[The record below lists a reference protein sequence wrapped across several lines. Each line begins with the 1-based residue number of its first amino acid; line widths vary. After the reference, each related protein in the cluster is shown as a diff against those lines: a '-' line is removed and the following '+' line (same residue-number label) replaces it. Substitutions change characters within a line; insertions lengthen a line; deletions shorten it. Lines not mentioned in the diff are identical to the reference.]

1 MLATATDAIHTDT
14 VTYQKQDILDAFE
27 MKSMRPDV
35 VESIAVLCRNFN
47 LSPSDLFYKW
57 DAFTANNIVTAAD
70 NEHSKL
76 EESPTIEQLQ
86 QLRLILHKDQ
96 QKQLAKALNFS
107 SSHPQSSFGHAS
119 GSQSHI
125 QSQPSQSSF
134 NSKSLHAL
142 LQSGTSG
149 LPFKKITPVQAT
161 TTASQPK
168 TPNSKK
174 DSFASNRNGS
184 FDLLSSPPFGQSAFS
199 PPVHNHPKVISSS
212 QLQSPA
218 IKFSDRLDRAKT
230 VDAFNKHIQFIPVP
244 ASEPV
249 QCELSLVPGQQ
260 TDGYRYMYEKLT
272 EKGELLDAQIEYFAK
287 IIANQYQQE
296 YMAINSETSV
306 NTTMQSAD
314 VPHSD
319 PMDLICNPAQPRNEP
334 GLVVGR
340 ICSDSFQDG
349 VALNAHSVMLECS
362 RNNGSGLR
370 IKVDLSKILDSSQP
384 CTLFPGQIVG
394 FVATN
399 PSGQQ
404 LHVSYI
410 IYPTLPPRP
419 TTNLSEI
426 KSMYRAENGLNKRT
440 IHIVVAS
447 GPFTLVDSLTY
458 EPLEAL
464 VVDVIEKD
472 APDVVI
478 LMGPFVDIDH
488 PLIVSGNV
496 MEDVDDIFREQ
507 VAKRIDRMRDA
518 RPGLQVILVPS
529 IRDACTEWV
538 AFPQPP
544 LASGITTEIA
554 QLRKKNLGLTTDS
567 QRGLYLFP
575 NPVQFRLNEI
585 VFAVSTSDIVFDL
598 AESQYMCR
606 SGPKTHLK
614 SFGNDSSAGHVL
626 DRLSTCFNH
635 VLRHRSFYPMFPSS
649 SNACLDSTRA
659 LAMTSPMT
667 PKRNEDSDPDQDQDG
682 EYAGPLILQV
692 IPDILIV
699 SSRLQYMA
707 RNVQDCLCI
716 NPGMM
721 TKGRNG
727 GTYARLCIHPFN
739 TDVMDTGDM
748 DEDIEL
754 EHAIVHRTAVNIR
767 RI

>member
-1 MLATATDAIHTDT
+1 
-14 VTYQKQDILDAFE
+14 
-27 MKSMRPDV
+27 
-35 VESIAVLCRNFN
+35 
-47 LSPSDLFYKW
+47 
-57 DAFTANNIVTAAD
+57 
-70 NEHSKL
+70 
-76 EESPTIEQLQ
+76 
-86 QLRLILHKDQ
+86 
-96 QKQLAKALNFS
+96 
-107 SSHPQSSFGHAS
+107 
-119 GSQSHI
+119 
-125 QSQPSQSSF
+125 
-134 NSKSLHAL
+134 
-142 LQSGTSG
+142 
-149 LPFKKITPVQAT
+149 
-161 TTASQPK
+161 
-168 TPNSKK
+168 
-174 DSFASNRNGS
+174 
-184 FDLLSSPPFGQSAFS
+184 
-199 PPVHNHPKVISSS
+199 
-212 QLQSPA
+212 
-218 IKFSDRLDRAKT
+218 DRAKT

-287 IIANQYQQE
+287 IIANQYQQ
-296 YMAINSETSV
+296 
-306 NTTMQSAD
+306 D
-314 VPHSD
+314 D

-649 SNACLDSTRA
+649 SNACLDSTH
-659 LAMTSPMT
+659 
-667 PKRNEDSDPDQDQDG
+667 QDG